1 MNILIV
7 GGGAIGTTY
16 GSYLS
21 KAADSVTLLVRR
33 DDHAAAVNNGPVTI
47 HYPDKTEDYTLSAL
61 TTVNADHDFDLI
73 IFCTKVYDL
82 VNAFE
87 TVRACLKPSTWLMSI
102 QNGVQHYDLLQKAF
116 PDNTTIGAISYSG
129 LNKQS
134 DTDIK
139 SAGTFRSVI
148 GDNDGNLDDV
158 LPQIKAVFDGADMQ
172 CDIEIPIKRALWQKQ
187 ILTSMQQAIGSLT
200 GNSFGQLLASEHC
213 KTIARQL
220 FDEVQAV
227 AASQGVDFDDDMCET
242 VMKNWARIPTH
253 HPSMVRDFQ
262 GGRRTE
268 IHMANGYI
276 AELAESA
283 GLKAPVNKALYHL
296 ILAIEETRA

>member
-21 KAADSVTLLVRR
+21 RAADSVTLLVRR
-33 DDHAAAVNNGPVTI
+33 DDHAKAVNEGPITI
-47 HYPDKTEDYTLSAL
+47 HYPDKKEEYRLSAI
-61 TTVNADHDFDLI
+61 TQATADDHFDLI
-73 IFCTKVYDL
+73 IFSTKVYDL
-82 VNAFE
+82 TNAFE
-87 TVRACLKPSTWLMSI
+87 TVRACLKADTMLMSI

-116 PDNTTIGAISYSG
+116 PAHTTIGAISYSG
-129 LNKQS
+129 LNKTS
-134 DTDIK
+134 DTDVK

-148 GDNDGNLDDV
+148 GDNEGAMDDV
-158 LPQIKAVFDGADMQ
+158 LAKIKALFDKADMQ
-172 CDIEIPIKRALWQKQ
+172 CDIEVPIKKALWQKQ

-200 GNSFGQLLASEHC
+200 GNSFEQLLNSEHC
-213 KTIARQL
+213 KTVARQL
-220 FDEVQAV
+220 FKEVQAV
-227 AASQGVDFDDDMCET
+227 AASQGVEFGDDMCDT

-262 GGRRTE
+262 NGRRTE

-276 AELAESA
+276 AELAEEA
-283 GLKAPVNKALYHL
+283 GFDAPVNKALYHV
-296 ILAIEETRA
+296 ILAIEEARA